1 MTTIYDKAMGNYLLA
16 TLMTNTDYVS
26 NISYPLS
33 ADDFKPFRTHEIIYE
48 CIKALTNNGVK
59 KICLQD
65 IGLVLKNSPKK
76 LKILKDEVTDLKGYL
91 TNLSKAGNE
100 DSFLY
105 YYGEVRKRTLL
116 RKLQSKGYDITHFY
130 NVNGDKEIEDN
141 KLRNVSI
148 QDMLVHYKSIQM
160 EMEHIFDIDE
170 TNESKKIGGESSKQ
184 YLMDLRNGNVLNIG
198 SPLES
203 EFITTLTGGLKA
215 GDLIISSGDTSSGKS
230 RRIIGNLCKL
240 CATKKYNLATEEWEE
255 NPCGGHKALYIG
267 CEMKILEEVDPIFE
281 AYASGIESKNWK
293 STHIKKLDTK
303 TFERMLQA
311 CDVLEESEIYAEYIP
326 NFSMS
331 KIEEVVKFYKQK
343 YNIDYLGFDY
353 ILLNNVLANE
363 FGLVR
368 HNGSARSDEILLELS
383 GFLKDLARK
392 YEIGVLSATQ
402 VSAEIKDYRNRDY
415 SVLRGGK
422 AIADK
427 VDCGIVAMPITNEE
441 YSIIEPYIEK
451 WAEKYNNGIMPDQ
464 TEIFVETVYKSRF
477 NEYPK
482 ECKVFSITNLGT
494 VRQIDMFVTNKN
506 FKLLDIPRTRIV

>member
-1 MTTIYDKAMGNYLLA
+1 MNVIYDKAMSNYLLA
-16 TLMTNTDYVS
+16 TLMVNTDLVA

-33 ADDFKPFRTHEIIYE
+33 VEDFKPFRSHAIIYE
-48 CIKALTNNGVK
+48 CIKALTDNGVK

-76 LKILKDEVTDLKGYL
+76 LKILQEEVTDLKGYL
-91 TNLSKAGNE
+91 TNLLKVGNE

-116 RKLQSKGYDITHFY
+116 RKLQSKGYDISCFY
-130 NVNGDKEIEDN
+130 NINGDKEVEDN
-141 KLRNVSI
+141 RLRNVSI

-160 EMEHIFDIDE
+160 EMEHIFDVNE
-170 TNESKKIGGESSKQ
+170 TSESKKIGGESSKQ
-184 YLMDLRNGNVLNIG
+184 YLMDLRDGKIVNIG

-203 EFITTLTGGLKA
+203 EFVTTLTGGLKS

-230 RRIIGNLCKL
+230 RRIIGNLCRL
-240 CATKKYNLATEEWEE
+240 CATKKYNTNMQQWEE
-255 NPCGGHKALYIG
+255 NDNGGHRALYIG
-267 CEMKILEEVDPIFE
+267 SEMKILEEVDPIFS
-281 AYASGIESKNWK
+281 AYVSGVESKNWK
-293 STHIKKLDTK
+293 STHIKKVDNA

-311 CDVLEESEIYAEYIP
+311 CDVLEESKIYAEYMP
-326 NFSMS
+326 SFSMA
-331 KIEEVVKFYKQK
+331 KIEEKVKFYKQK

-353 ILLNNVLANE
+353 ILLNNALANE
-363 FGLVR
+363 FGFIR

-383 GFLKDLARK
+383 GFLKDIARK
-392 YEIGVLSATQ
+392 YEIGILSATQ
-402 VSAEIKDYRNRDY
+402 VSAEIKDYHNRDY
-415 SVLRGGK
+415 GVLRGGK

-427 VDCGIVAMPITNEE
+427 VDCGIIAMPITNEE
-441 YSIIEPYIEK
+441 YSIVEEYIEK
-451 WAEKYNNGIMPDQ
+451 WAEKYNNGIMPNQ

-482 ECKVFSITNLGT
+482 ECKVFSIMNLGT